1 MAHRPGE
8 TDENMNANVGI
19 QELRWY
25 VLRSKPW
32 KEAALTKFARSAGH
46 EVYYPSSPVNPVN
59 PRARKIVPYFPG
71 YIFVRSHLGKAGR
84 SVFHWMPFSQ
94 GLVRVGGE
102 PAPVSDLIMRSIM
115 TRVAETWQSKGL
127 EVKEFGPGDRV
138 IIREGMFEGY
148 RGIFDQYLTG
158 SERVR
163 VLLEMLNA
171 RFVPLEIDVR
181 LVEKLSRQ
189 RSMAA

>member
-1 MAHRPGE
+1 
-8 TDENMNANVGI
+8 MNDI
-19 QELRWY
+19 QGMQDLQWY

-32 KEAALTKFARSAGH
+32 KEAALTKYARSAGH
-46 EVYYPSSPVNPVN
+46 EVYYPSIPANPVN

-71 YIFVRSHLGKAGR
+71 YIFVRTQLGRAGR

-94 GLVRVGGE
+94 GLVCVGGE
-102 PAPVSDLIMRSIM
+102 PAPVSDLILRPIM
-115 TRVAETWQSKGL
+115 ARVAEIWQSKGL
-127 EVKEFGPGDRV
+127 QIQEYGSGDRV

-163 VLLEMLNA
+163 VLLEMLNT
-171 RFVPLEIDVR
+171 RFVPLEVDVR
-181 LVEKLSRQ
+181 LVEKLSNQ
-189 RSMAA
+189 RSPAA

>member
-1 MAHRPGE
+1 M
-8 TDENMNANVGI
+8 
-19 QELRWY
+19 
-25 VLRSKPW
+25 
-32 KEAALTKFARSAGH
+32 
-46 EVYYPSSPVNPVN
+46 
-59 PRARKIVPYFPG
+59 
-71 YIFVRSHLGKAGR
+71 
-84 SVFHWMPFSQ
+84 
-94 GLVRVGGE
+94 
-102 PAPVSDLIMRSIM
+102 SDLIMRSIM